1 MLHAG
6 RPSYLFCRH
15 FARSGFLLHL
25 PCSYDEAESF
35 YSGGFLIGLRGAD
48 SNKPERIVHAA
59 ADWHANTPGDLLRIR
74 VELGLDTSQ
83 IWDPATS
90 LSVIDAAVFSEK
102 IRDWPQQ

>member
-1 MLHAG
+1 MPDVLLTCSAATLPG
-6 RPSYLFCRH
+6 PGFC
-15 FARSGFLLHL
+15 FILTAVTMKQK
-25 PCSYDEAESF
+25 SF